1 MGGHERGSANL
12 DLLEYAPMP
21 DESNVIPVT
30 RLARWILLAFVIAG
44 GAVLYFRDGVRLP
57 PFGTPAPAATPDS
70 TR

>member
-1 MGGHERGSANL
+1 
-12 DLLEYAPMP
+12 MP

-44 GAVLYFRDGVRLP
+44 GAVLYFRDGFRLP
-57 PFGTPAPAATPDS
+57 SFGTPAPAATTDS

>member
-1 MGGHERGSANL
+1 
-12 DLLEYAPMP
+12 MP

-44 GAVLYFRDGVRLP
+44 GAWLYFRDGVRLP
-57 PFGTPAPAATPDS
+57 TFGTAAPAATTDS

>member
-1 MGGHERGSANL
+1 
-12 DLLEYAPMP
+12 MP

-30 RLARWILLAFVIAG
+30 RLARWILFGFVIAG

-57 PFGTPAPAATPDS
+57 PFGTVAPAATTDS